1 MFFLRRPTPAQA
13 QTFLE
18 RQRRQDCTY
27 PEVGE
32 SREGQRPDGYRI
44 DHHKARLGSGEKCFE
59 AARVAMR
66 AWRMFETPWIRL
78 TNPQAPFEV
87 GETLVVQVKHLGFYS
102 LVPDRVVYIIDEP
115 GRFGFAYGTL
125 SGHAEQGEERFLV
138 TYTPGTPGEGDP
150 TGGAAGRETVR
161 FELFAFSRPRHP
173 LARLGAPAV
182 RLLQRAAAGAYT
194 EAMRRAVDEQT

>member
-13 QTFLE
+13 LTFLKE
-18 RQRRQDCTY
+18 QRQQGYTY
-27 PEVGE
+27 PDVGE
-32 SREGQRPDGYRI
+32 SRDGLRPDGYNI
-44 DHHKARLGSGEKCFE
+44 DHRKARLGSGEACFE
-59 AARVAMR
+59 AARTAMR

-78 TNPQAPFEV
+78 TNPQAPFQV

-102 LVPDRVVYIIDEP
+102 LVPDRVVYTIDEP

-138 TYTPGTPGEGDP
+138 THDLEEDGSPNKGDAA
-150 TGGAAGRETVR
+150 TGGTVR

-182 RLLQRAAAGAYT
+182 RLLQRAAAHAYT
-194 EAMRRAVDEQT
+194 EAMRRAIGEQT

>member
-13 QTFLE
+13 RTFLE
-18 RQRRQDCTY
+18 QQRQQGYTY
-27 PEVGE
+27 PELGE
-32 SREGQRPDGYRI
+32 SRDGLRPDGYGI
-44 DHHKARLGSGEKCFE
+44 DHHEARLGSGKDCFE

-78 TNPQAPFEV
+78 TNPQAPFQA

-102 LVPDRVVYIIDEP
+102 LIPDRVVYIIDEP

-138 TYTPGTPGEGDP
+138 TYTPE
-150 TGGAAGRETVR
+150 TGGAASEGTVR

-182 RLLQRAAAGAYT
+182 RQLQRAAADAYT
-194 EAMRRAVDEQT
+194 QAMCRAVGEQI

>member
-1 MFFLRRPTPAQA
+1 MFFLRRPTPIQA

-18 RQRRQDCTY
+18 QQRQQDYTY

-44 DHHKARLGSGEKCFE
+44 DHHKARLGSGETCFE
-59 AARVAMR
+59 AARAAVR

-78 TNPQAPFEV
+78 TNPQAPFQV
-87 GETLVVQVKHLGFYS
+87 GETLVAQVYHLGFYS
-102 LVPDRVVYIIDEP
+102 LLPDRVVYIIDEP

-125 SGHAEQGEERFLV
+125 NGHAEQGEERFLV
-138 TYTPGTPGEGDP
+138 TYTPGAGGPEK
-150 TGGAAGRETVR
+150 GGAAGEGAVR

-173 LARLGAPAV
+173 LARLGVPAV
-182 RLLQRAAAGAYT
+182 RLIQRSAAAAYT
-194 EAMRRAVDEQT
+194 EAMRRAVSEQS